1 MEVVGISAPSNTTA
15 FCRVNYNG
23 VAGGNDASASFG
35 VAPGFI
41 IRKS

>member
-1 MEVVGISAPSNTTA
+1 MEVVGISVRQQHHRLLP
-15 FCRVNYNG
+15 CQHNG